1 MKNHDIPGIINGKKH
16 MNNQQTPIPDSH
28 LEAIHL
34 WISSA
39 WSPTASSTV
48 ARWRSRDIGSRAPR
62 KTPWWPAAPRTWEV
76 KAWVKRT
83 GWSMKN
89 GDLFEFTEIYRDLR
103 WIFFINY
110 LYFLGA
116 VGIMN
121 GYSHG
126 NNFHK
131 SRYNPY
137 NYGYLY
143 HHLWLELPPQLMS
156 YVVNEHSYGNH
167 HV

>member
-1 MKNHDIPGIINGKKH
+1 MILYCCPIIHISNTDCYKSRYLYTDKRLSTCWIVSSTPMKNHDIPGIINGKKN

-89 GDLFEFTEIYRDLR
+89 GDLMEFTEIYRDLR
-103 WIFFINY
+103 WFKMM
-110 LYFLGA
+110 L
-116 VGIMN
+116 
-121 GYSHG
+121 
-126 NNFHK
+126 FH
-131 SRYNPY
+131 
-137 NYGYLY
+137 
-143 HHLWLELPPQLMS
+143 QLS
-156 YVVNEHSYGNH
+156 ILFGCSWDYEWV
-167 HV
+167 